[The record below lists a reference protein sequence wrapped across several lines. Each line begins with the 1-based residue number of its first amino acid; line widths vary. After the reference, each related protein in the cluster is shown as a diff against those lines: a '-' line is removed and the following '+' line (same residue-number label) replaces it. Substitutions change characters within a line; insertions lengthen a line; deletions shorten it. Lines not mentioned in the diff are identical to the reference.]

1 MSSYL
6 NEFERLLGKGVEPTL
21 TPEWGEELVKTMEMG
36 NFHYPESLKVFI
48 EKAPFTYGYWCHVK
62 KIFKLLE
69 KRLIEIAKAIS
80 LNDSA
85 SLLSLSLVGVESE
98 EKIAYKDVIL
108 NLSVMFN
115 RFEKFKNFSMKEF
128 EPSNPWSFH
137 QPRVKWGGDVKYS
150 QEWIFIDDKKIK
162 VQDIVNRLIT
172 HPSVRKAEVFG
183 HPHPDE
189 PKKVQL
195 RAVVQLKNRTSSTQ
209 AAFIDFLNLQMPYPV
224 PEVIH
229 FDYQYF
235 WGNRRERG
243 QLNFPHIPLRKKGDL
258 SPVFSGPIRWLKKD
272 PIHADLRPYLLETIP
287 STRTMDYIRRRCR
300 RLLRTLQNEQP
311 TLYVDLCF
319 NYFNQLKRPQKGN
332 LNSQWLLTEIIF
344 GLDEAVTQRKH
355 GRGNIKF
362 PENYHLNEDRKEPCQ
377 EAWNNHLPKIK
388 KVLGAGNTYLIVL
401 DFLAKIWEN
410 QKSDK
415 DKLSLSSDRL
425 NLYLQSASVPLIKLV
440 LNSFSED
447 KIPPHVNPASLAR
460 ALVML
465 KVEEAESYIKDL
477 FESGKQKLTQEWLEK
492 FSYDFDDAIYSQQ
505 KDVFTKGAN
514 KKTINLVL
522 LALRFPWAGRKK
534 VEPENLE
541 KGIFSWS
548 SATHHSAWNN
558 VNWQRP
564 NTSLETEGL
573 LGWPSSLSNRS
584 LHSSPSLPKDVDVHN
599 LLLQANKDRLLDL
612 ISFKQM
618 SWQCSCVSHEA
629 IESYETNKEPSVTT
643 GPTQVRELLAK
654 AYEGLIEGRG
664 LKWNNKS
671 IAVGDPR
678 LKEACQFCGL
688 QKGES
693 SPFLKEIQQET
704 PSWLKKEIFKVF
716 CVLLKTSADLSKS
729 SRSWMKNF
737 IKRELEDCDF
747 NTLSFAISNLSIDI
761 PYSFFIKPLM
771 KIDHEAWEQISGDD
785 QKGFASLINT
795 ESFIST
801 LWEYMGNE
809 KNDNSVKTLIYERF
823 FQNPSI
829 QTTVFSLLAP
839 EQFNQVSEHQ
849 ANVFSLWLSSSQ
861 DKFSLNSELLFNA
874 CISPDERIHSR
885 ALKHANNI
893 GLDLNL
899 SLALVES
906 MFPTSIKE
914 GEKFFRSLKA
924 ESKDLDLSI
933 LSLCDSSQESVQL
946 LGLELLERHKK
957 ALNFSKLLLQ
967 LSENRHRAVR
977 KYVAEKANL
986 VKDLL
991 PDISE
996 FDLAVLR
1003 SRHTGR
1009 KVKEMVKHRLKTD
1022 PAKTNRSDTQY
1033 QEAFAELAAGLV
1045 NNDKEWAIQQLTE
1058 LELKGRKVTDLKIHE
1073 IKEVKNANS

>member
-6 NEFERLLGKGVEPTL
+6 NEFERLLRKGVEPTL

-80 LNDSA
+80 LNDTA

-150 QEWIFIDDKKIK
+150 QEWIFIDDNKIK
-162 VQDIVNRLIT
+162 VKDIVNHLIT

-183 HPHPDE
+183 HPHPNE

-195 RAVVQLKNRTSSTQ
+195 RAVIQLKNRTSITQ

-229 FDYQYF
+229 FDYQNF

-258 SPVFSGPIRWLKKD
+258 SPVFSGPTRWLKKD

-319 NYFNQLKRPQKGN
+319 NYFNQLKRPQKVN
-332 LNSQWLLTEIIF
+332 LNSQWLLTEMIF

-362 PENYHLNEDRKEPCQ
+362 PVNYHLNEDRKEPCQ

-388 KVLGAGNTYLIVL
+388 KVLEAGKTYLIVL
-401 DFLAKIWEN
+401 DFLAKVWEN
-410 QKSDK
+410 RKSDK

-447 KIPPHVNPASLAR
+447 KIPTHVNPASLAR

-465 KVEEAESYIKDL
+465 KVEETESYIKDL

-505 KDVFTKGAN
+505 KDVFTEGAN

-558 VNWQRP
+558 VNWRRP

-584 LHSSPSLPKDVDVHN
+584 LHSSPSLPKEIDVHN

-612 ISFKQM
+612 TSFKQM
-618 SWQCSCVSHEA
+618 SWQCSCESHETSK
-629 IESYETNKEPSVTT
+629 ESSVTIHVESSVLL
-643 GPTQVRELLAK
+643 GPL
-654 AYEGLIEGRG
+654 
-664 LKWNNKS
+664 NKT

-678 LKEACQFCGL
+678 LKEACQSCGL
-688 QKGES
+688 QKAKT
-693 SPFLKEIQQET
+693 SPFLKEIQQEA

-716 CVLLKTSADLSKS
+716 CVLLKTSTDLSKS

-747 NTLSFAISNLSIDI
+747 NTLSFAISNLSTDI

-801 LWEYMGNE
+801 LWDYMGNE

-829 QTTVFSLLAP
+829 QATVFSLLAP

-885 ALKHANNI
+885 ALEHAKNI
-893 GLDLNL
+893 GLDLNF

-906 MFPTSIKE
+906 KFPTSIEE
-914 GEKFFRSLKA
+914 GEKFFRSLRA

-957 ALNFSKLLLQ
+957 ALNSSKLLLQ
-967 LSENRHRAVR
+967 LSENRHRALR

-1022 PAKTNRSDTQY
+1022 LAKTNHSDTQY
-1033 QEAFAELAAGLV
+1033 QAALAELAVGLV

>member
-6 NEFERLLGKGVEPTL
+6 NEFERLLRMGAEPTL

-80 LNDSA
+80 LNDTA
-85 SLLSLSLVGVESE
+85 SLLSSSLTGIESE

-108 NLSVMFN
+108 NLTVMFN

-128 EPSNPWSFH
+128 ETMNPWSFH
-137 QPRVKWGGDVKYS
+137 QPRIKWGGDVKYS

-162 VQDIVNRLIT
+162 VQDIVNHLIT
-172 HPSVRKAEVFG
+172 YPGVRKAEVFG
-183 HPHPDE
+183 YPHPDE

-195 RAVVQLKNRTSSTQ
+195 RAVVQLKNRTSITQ
-209 AAFIDFLNLQMPYPV
+209 TAFIDFLNFQMPEPV

-229 FDYQYF
+229 FDYQNF
-235 WGNRRERG
+235 WEKGERG
-243 QLNFPHIPLRKKGDL
+243 QLNFPHIPFRKKGNL
-258 SPVFSGPIRWLKKD
+258 SPVFSGPTRWLKKD

-388 KVLGAGNTYLIVL
+388 KVLDAGKTYLIVL

-447 KIPPHVNPASLAR
+447 KIPAHVNPASLAR

-465 KVEEAESYIKDL
+465 KVEETESYIKDL

-548 SATHHSAWNN
+548 SETHHSVWNN
-558 VNWQRP
+558 VNWRRP

-584 LHSSPSLPKDVDVHN
+584 LHSSPSLPKDIDVHN

-612 ISFKQM
+612 TSFKQM
-618 SWQCSCVSHEA
+618 SWQCSCESHETLK
-629 IESYETNKEPSVTT
+629 ESSVPFHVVSSVLLGPLNKT
-643 GPTQVRELLAK
+643 
-654 AYEGLIEGRG
+654 
-664 LKWNNKS
+664 

-678 LKEACQFCGL
+678 LKETCQSCGL
-688 QKGES
+688 QKAET
-693 SPFLKEIQQET
+693 SPFLKEIQQEA

-716 CVLLKTSADLSKS
+716 CVLLKTSTDLSKS

-747 NTLSFAISNLSIDI
+747 NTLSFAISNLSTHI
-761 PYSFFIKPLM
+761 PDSFFIKPLM
-771 KIDHEAWEQISGDD
+771 KIDDEAWEQISGDD
-785 QKGFASLINT
+785 QKGLVSLINT

-801 LWEYMGNE
+801 LWDYMGNE

-829 QTTVFSLLAP
+829 QATVFSLLAP
-839 EQFNQVSEHQ
+839 EQFNQVSEYQ
-849 ANVFSLWLSSSQ
+849 ASVFSLWLSSSQ
-861 DKFSLNSELLFNA
+861 DKFRLNSELLFNA
-874 CISPDERIHSR
+874 CTSPDERIHLK
-885 ALKHANNI
+885 ALEHAKRI
-893 GLDLNL
+893 GLDLNF

-906 MFPTSIKE
+906 KFPTSIEE

-957 ALNFSKLLLQ
+957 ALNSSKLLLQ

-1022 PAKTNRSDTQY
+1022 PAKTNHSDTLY
-1033 QEAFAELAAGLV
+1033 QAAFAELAAGLV